1 MQFAC
6 LTCTFLTVRSRAA
19 EHSSAAWRR
28 GATFEALDMDGFDYS
43 APAEL
48 FPTRSRKGSRPMAYR
63 RFAKAAE
70 AIRFAIEELSP
81 THLLG
86 AHLEVEEARFDRDG
100 IRRLYDSEDYPLARR
115 DPPADECAPS
125 TSADEADRSRAR

>member
-1 MQFAC
+1 MN
-6 LTCTFLTVRSRAA
+6 
-19 EHSSAAWRR
+19 
-28 GATFEALDMDGFDYS
+28 GFDYS

-48 FPTRSRKGSRPMAYR
+48 FPTRSRKGNRPMAYR

-86 AHLEVEEARFDRDG
+86 AHLEVEEVRFRP
-100 IRRLYDSEDYPLARR
+100 RWH
-115 DPPADECAPS
+115 PS
-125 TSADEADRSRAR
+125 AVR

>member
-1 MQFAC
+1 
-6 LTCTFLTVRSRAA
+6 
-19 EHSSAAWRR
+19 
-28 GATFEALDMDGFDYS
+28 MDGFDYS

-125 TSADEADRSRAR
+125 TSAEEADRSRVR

>member
-1 MQFAC
+1 
-6 LTCTFLTVRSRAA
+6 
-19 EHSSAAWRR
+19 
-28 GATFEALDMDGFDYS
+28 MDGFDYS

-86 AHLEVEEARFDRDG
+86 A
-100 IRRLYDSEDYPLARR
+100 LARR

-125 TSADEADRSRAR
+125 KTVEEADRSRVR